1 MKFTPITFE
10 GLMKIHAL
18 GAESITMRPIDPED
32 LYLGYTIKF
41 PNGFWLWAE
50 KQKNFLG
57 CRKSD
62 LFSVRILYCGKEWYG
77 KLVEGRGYEYEL
89 IPEYYTEEGFIE
101 LCEKFSL
108 RTDKPEGGELEET

>member
-77 KLVEGRGYEYEL
+77 KL
-89 IPEYYTEEGFIE
+89 PEYFTEEGFIE
-101 LCEKFSL
+101 LCERFSL
-108 RTDKPEGGELEET
+108 RTDKPEGGELKET